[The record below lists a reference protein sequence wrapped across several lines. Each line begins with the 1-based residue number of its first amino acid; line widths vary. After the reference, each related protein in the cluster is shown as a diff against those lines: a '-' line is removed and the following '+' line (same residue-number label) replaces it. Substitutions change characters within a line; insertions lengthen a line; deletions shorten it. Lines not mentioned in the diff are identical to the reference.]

1 MYIPD
6 FHIALF
12 RVKELEGALQNLATD
27 FQLLEADHGRRRE
40 LVDQLSTTVELIE
53 EENRKLHKVPT

>member
-1 MYIPD
+1 M
-6 FHIALF
+6 
-12 RVKELEGALQNLATD
+12 QNLATD

-53 EENRKLHKVPT
+53 EENRKLHKVCCSYVASSGSDFIVL